1 MQYTSN
7 LGVERQTRR
16 PHDATDDRQKR
27 NRNTGT
33 YVSIVVGAAAAA
45 GSNKKSTRGQNA
57 QKKARRQTDAFL
69 TPVSSRSF
77 SSFSLPK

>member
-1 MQYTSN
+1 MQYKSN

-27 NRNTGT
+27 NRNT

-45 GSNKKSTRGQNA
+45 AAQAYLVTTRQ
-57 QKKARRQTDAFL
+57 
-69 TPVSSRSF
+69 
-77 SSFSLPK
+77 